1 MAREQRILVGQ
12 VVAITGGA
20 RGIGKATAQ
29 RLAREGMKVAI
40 GDLDGDL
47 AAEVAA
53 QLPGGAIGMELDVT
67 DPESFSDFIEAA
79 EEQLGPV
86 DVLINN
92 AGIMQ
97 LGSFL
102 DEDLATTE
110 RMININVYGV
120 HYGCKLILPK
130 MVARRRGHL
139 VNIASV
145 AGTAGFSNGVTYCGT
160 KHYVRGMSEALRSEL
175 ADTGVEVSCVMP
187 VAVHTELGAGLPEPR
202 GVKMPQPEDV
212 AEEIC
217 LALKE
222 PRFDVFVPRSVGT
235 LQQVMSI
242 LPRGGRERM
251 TRAMKADQVLATADM
266 SARRDYEL
274 RAARSAP
281 AIESGSGA
289 KKKKKDKKKAKSGKS
304 GD

>member
-29 RLAREGMKVAI
+29 RLAREGMKVSI

-47 AAEVAA
+47 ADEVAGH
-53 QLPGGAIGMELDVT
+53 LGGGAIGMELDVT
-67 DPESFSDFIEAA
+67 DVDSFSDFIEAT
-79 EEQLGPV
+79 EEQLGPI

-97 LGSFL
+97 LGPFIE
-102 DEDLATTE
+102 EDLATTE

-120 HYGCKLILPK
+120 HYGCKLVLPK

-160 KHYVRGMSEALRSEL
+160 KHYVRGMSEGLYSEL
-175 ADTGVEVSCVMP
+175 RGTGIDVSCVMP

-266 SARRDYEL
+266 NARRDYEL

-281 AIESGSGA
+281 AIETG
-289 KKKKKDKKKAKSGKS
+289 KKKKKDKKKAKAAKS
-304 GD
+304 DD

>member
-29 RLAREGMKVAI
+29 RLAREGMKVSI

-47 AAEVAA
+47 AAEVAG
-53 QLPGGAIGMELDVT
+53 QIGGGAMGMELDVT
-67 DPESFSDFIEAA
+67 DIDSFNDFIEAT

-97 LGSFL
+97 LGPFIE
-102 DEDLATTE
+102 EDLATTE

-120 HYGCKLILPK
+120 HYGCKLVLPK

-160 KHYVRGMSEALRSEL
+160 KHYVRGMSEGLHSEL
-175 ADTGVEVSCVMP
+175 RGTGIDVSCVMP

-212 AEEIC
+212 AEEI
-217 LALKE
+217 LSALKE

-266 SARRDYEL
+266 GARRDYEL

-281 AIESGSGA
+281 AIETGG
-289 KKKKKDKKKAKSGKS
+289 KKKKDKGKKKDKSGKS
-304 GD
+304 DS

>member
-29 RLAREGMKVAI
+29 RLAREGMKVSI

-47 AAEVAA
+47 AAEVAG
-53 QLPGGAIGMELDVT
+53 QIGGGAMGMELDVT
-67 DPESFSDFIEAA
+67 DIDSFNDFIEAT

-97 LGSFL
+97 LGPFIE
-102 DEDLATTE
+102 EDLATTE

-120 HYGCKLILPK
+120 HYGCKLVLPK

-160 KHYVRGMSEALRSEL
+160 KHYVRGMSEGLYSEL
-175 ADTGVEVSCVMP
+175 RGTGIDVSCVMP

-212 AEEIC
+212 AEEI
-217 LALKE
+217 LSALKE

-266 SARRDYEL
+266 GARRDYEL

-281 AIESGSGA
+281 AIETGG
-289 KKKKKDKKKAKSGKS
+289 KKKKDKGKKKDKSGKS
-304 GD
+304 DS

>member
-29 RLAREGMKVAI
+29 RLAREGMKVSI

-47 AAEVAA
+47 AAEVAE
-53 QLPGGAIGMELDVT
+53 QIGGGAIGMPLDVT
-67 DPESFSDFIEAA
+67 DPESFNDFIEAT
-79 EEQLGPV
+79 EEQLGPI

-97 LGSFL
+97 LGPYL
-102 DEDLATTE
+102 EEDLATTE
-110 RMININVYGV
+110 RQININVYGV

-130 MVARRRGHL
+130 MVARQRGHL

-145 AGTAGFSNGVTYCGT
+145 AGTAGFANGATYCGT
-160 KHYVRGMSEALRSEL
+160 KHYVRGLSEALRWEL
-175 ADTGVEVSCVMP
+175 RGSGVEVSCVMP
-187 VAVHTELGAGLPEPR
+187 TAVHTELGSGLPEPR
-202 GVKMPQPEDV
+202 GVKMPEPEDV

-217 LALKE
+217 SALKE

-235 LQQVMSI
+235 IQQVMSI
-242 LPRGGRERM
+242 LPRGGREAVS
-251 TRAMKADQVLATADM
+251 RALKADQVLSTADM
-266 SARRDYEL
+266 GARRDYEL
-274 RAARSAP
+274 RATMSAP
-281 AIESGSGA
+281 AIESVT
-289 KKKKKDKKKAKSGKS
+289 KKKKDKDKKKSKSGKS
-304 GD
+304 DD

>member
-29 RLAREGMKVAI
+29 RLAREGMKVSI

-47 AAEVAA
+47 AAEVAG
-53 QLPGGAIGMELDVT
+53 QLGGGAIGMELDVT
-67 DPESFSDFIEAA
+67 DVDSFNAFIEAT
-79 EEQLGPV
+79 EEQLGPI
-86 DVLINN
+86 DVLVNN

-97 LGSFL
+97 LGPFVE
-102 DEDLATTE
+102 EDLATTE

-120 HYGCKLILPK
+120 HYGSRLILPK
-130 MVARRRGHL
+130 MIARRRGHL
-139 VNIASV
+139 VNVASV
-145 AGTAGFSNGVTYCGT
+145 AGTSGFSHGVTYCGT
-160 KHYVRGMSEALRSEL
+160 KFYVRGMSEALRSEL
-175 ADTGVEVSCVMP
+175 RDTGVEVSCVMP

-217 LALKE
+217 SSLKE

-235 LQQVMSI
+235 LQQVMAI
-242 LPRGGRERM
+242 LPRGGREAM
-251 TRAMKADQVLATADM
+251 SRAMKADQVLATADM
-266 SARRDYEL
+266 GARRDYEL
-274 RAARSAP
+274 RASRSAP
-281 AIESGSGA
+281 AIEAG
-289 KKKKKDKKKAKSGKS
+289 KKKGKKKDKSGKS
-304 GD
+304 DD

>member
-29 RLAREGMKVAI
+29 RLAREGMKVSI

-47 AAEVAA
+47 AEEVAGH
-53 QLPGGAIGMELDVT
+53 LGGGAIGMELDVT
-67 DPESFSDFIEAA
+67 DVDSFSDFIEAT
-79 EEQLGPV
+79 EEQLGPI

-97 LGSFL
+97 LGPFIE
-102 DEDLATTE
+102 EDLATTE

-120 HYGCKLILPK
+120 HYGCKLVLPK

-160 KHYVRGMSEALRSEL
+160 KHYVRGMSEGLYSEL
-175 ADTGVEVSCVMP
+175 RGTGIDVSCVMP

-266 SARRDYEL
+266 NARRDYEL

-281 AIESGSGA
+281 AIETG
-289 KKKKKDKKKAKSGKS
+289 KKKKKDKKKAKAAKS
-304 GD
+304 DD

>member
-175 ADTGVEVSCVMP
+175 SDTGVEVSCVMP

>member
-120 HYGCKLILPK
+120 HYGCKLVLPR

-175 ADTGVEVSCVMP
+175 SDTGVEVSCVMP

-289 KKKKKDKKKAKSGKS
+289 KKKKDKKKAKAAKS
-304 GD
+304 DD

>member
-1 MAREQRILVGQ
+1 MARDQRILVGQ

-29 RLAREGMKVAI
+29 RLAREGMKVSI

-47 AAEVAA
+47 AAEVAGH
-53 QLPGGAIGMELDVT
+53 LGGGAIGMELDVT
-67 DPESFSDFIEAA
+67 DLDSFNDFIEAT
-79 EEQLGPV
+79 EEELGPI

-97 LGSFL
+97 LGPFIE
-102 DEDLATTE
+102 EDLATTE

-120 HYGCKLILPK
+120 HYVSKLVLPK

-145 AGTAGFSNGVTYCGT
+145 AGTSGFANGVTYCGT
-160 KHYVRGMSEALRSEL
+160 KHYVRGMSESLRWEL

-217 LALKE
+217 SALKE

-235 LQQVMSI
+235 LQQVMSV
-242 LPRGGRERM
+242 LPRGGREAM
-251 TRAMKADQVLATADM
+251 TRAMKAHNVLSTADM
-266 SARRDYEL
+266 DARRDYEL

-281 AIESGSGA
+281 AIESG
-289 KKKKKDKKKAKSGKS
+289 KKKKDKKDKKKSKAGKS
-304 GD
+304 DD